1 VSRSSTC
8 PILLV
13 EDHHDTG
20 RILSRLLRLSGYT
33 VMNAATCSEARA
45 LAGREPCA
53 VLLSDVRLPDGSGL
67 DLMRE
72 LKDSRGVRGV
82 AMSGYTDEADQAA
95 ALAAGFERHL
105 PKPVTFDQVLDA
117 VRAVSA

>member
-1 VSRSSTC
+1 MSRTTC
-8 PILLV
+8 PILIV

-20 RILSRLLRLSGYT
+20 RILSRLLRLSGYP
-33 VMNAATCSEARA
+33 VLSAASCAEARA
-45 LAGREPCA
+45 LVDREPCA
-53 VLLSDVRLPDGSGL
+53 VLLSDVQLPDGSGL

-72 LKDSRGVRGV
+72 LKGSRGVRGV